1 MVPGLSQFLADYPGM
16 AIYPSRQ
23 PGLEL
28 RGVFSFRA
36 HPSGRP
42 EIIDTYSL
50 AIIVPPRF
58 PAALPSVVETAGRLP
73 RDGHHHIN
81 PDDTLCLGSPLR
93 LLLKLSRQPSLPGF
107 AEGCMVPY
115 LYAMSHKLKFGGPF
129 VFDELDHGAPGALRD
144 YMDLFGVNQP
154 QQAQAAWHLLAMKER
169 HANKQPCPCGCGH
182 RVGRC
187 RFNQRLRG
195 FRELASRSWFKAH
208 AL

>member
-16 AIYPSRQ
+16 AIHPSSN

-28 RGVFSFRA
+28 RGALSFRA
-36 HPSGRP
+36 QPTGRP
-42 EIIDTYSL
+42 EIIDAFSL
-50 AIIVPPRF
+50 VIVVPPRF
-58 PAALPSVVETAGRLP
+58 PAALPSVIETGGRLP

-93 LLLKLSRQPSLPGF
+93 LLLKLSRQPTLSGF
-107 AEGCMVPY
+107 ADGCVVPY

-154 QQAQAAWHLLAMKER
+154 QQARAAWLLLAMKER

-208 AL
+208 TL